1 MFSRGGDEAG
11 SGVPCNVPPHR
22 RPAVRVAGEPALSHP
37 LPHTP
42 DREGSVRL
50 TPSSSSN
57 WLTLSSRS
65 FLGDGSIQQQQT
77 KKGFLNL
84 GSSLLDGGLQAP
96 SPTFLITQQP

>member
-22 RPAVRVAGEPALSHP
+22 RPAVRVAGVPALSQP
-37 LPHTP
+37 LPHT
-42 DREGSVRL
+42 
-50 TPSSSSN
+50 
-57 WLTLSSRS
+57 

-77 KKGFLNL
+77 KEGFLNL

-96 SPTFLITQQP
+96 SPTFLINQQTQGDNLE